1 MFLQRPRH
9 RCKKEIGPGL
19 SPQLSMVGGD
29 AFINKL
35 NDETLSKLDGMLSKS
50 RRLQSGL
57 GKFLILQAVL
67 WRLPRQSSVAF
78 V

>member
-1 MFLQRPRH
+1 
-9 RCKKEIGPGL
+9 
-19 SPQLSMVGGD
+19 MVGGD